1 MRLLLALLL
10 LIPTLAQAQTSEVT
24 GVVRD
29 AQTGET
35 LPAATVQI
43 EGTLT
48 GTITND
54 QGEFALNVP
63 QRPATLT
70 VRYIGYQKASV
81 RVEAGQTKA
90 DLSLEPSSLVAGEL
104 EVTDEDPGMR
114 IMRRVIEEKAE
125 WQAGMSTY
133 AADAYTRIVLRGDSG
148 IVTIAEIASDLFWR
162 RDGGTR
168 EVIKAQRQTA
178 NAPFDGAIPAA
189 STMLNLYGDEQEVSG
204 YQLIGVTHPK
214 ALSVYRF
221 RLVGERARDGQRVFD
236 ISVEPRSLLA
246 VAYVGQVSVLDTD
259 FAIIEARL
267 RPGPA
272 FRWPPPF
279 KRFDVEYVQQF
290 DTFGGEA
297 WVPVDLRSETVVE
310 IGVGPLFSIP
320 PFKASRVSRLTDYR
334 INAATPDSLYES
346 KRLATVDSAQV
357 KADTL
362 LDSSGLRVPL
372 EPDEETAYAEIDSTD
387 SLEDAFKPTGA
398 LANMGSERESDGS
411 IAGHLATY
419 GRLAYNRVEGARI
432 GYEPSVKLSDRV
444 RVAAGVNYSTGAE
457 AISWSTGATYQP
469 ARRWWIRAG
478 HSDGIT
484 PRYTSDLRTPLLD
497 APSVIIGGNDY
508 FDYEQSRRTYAN
520 VGHAVKGTRFGLNL
534 AVLQERNRPVG
545 TLTDLY
551 TIYGD
556 PDLRDNPSVRDH
568 TLRSATLTGYW
579 GDEGLLGV
587 MSFHRVQAAVE
598 VAPSG
603 LSDVGF
609 ARAYA
614 TVDTYVPTWGQRR
627 LFPAQLVIRAT
638 GQVGPEHLPLERYGI
653 VEAADTYTSP
663 WGSLRT
669 LSGRPYQGYATAAV
683 FAEHNFRTMPWE
695 IIGWRWAAD
704 QGYNFLLTGAA
715 ARTWSRQLVPS
726 TDLHTEAGFSI
737 SGLFDFLRL
746 DVTFRLDEPGVGVG
760 IALPRVF

>member
-1 MRLLLALLL
+1 MRLLLAFAL
-10 LIPTLAQAQTSEVT
+10 LIPITVQAQSTEVT

-35 LPAATVQI
+35 LPSATVQI

-54 QGEFALNVP
+54 QGEFALNVA

-70 VRYIGYQKASV
+70 VRYIGYQMASV
-81 RVEAGQTKA
+81 RVDAGQTTA
-90 DLSLEPSSLVAGEL
+90 DLSLEPSALVAGEL

-125 WQAGMSTY
+125 WQAGMSSY

-221 RLVGERARDGQRVFD
+221 RLVGQRSRDGQRVFD
-236 ISVEPRSLLA
+236 ISVEPRSPLS

-279 KRFDVEYVQQF
+279 KRFEVEYVQQF

-297 WVPVDLRSETVVE
+297 WVPVDLRSQTTIE

-320 PFKASRVSRLTDYR
+320 PFQASRVSRLTDYR

-346 KRLATVDSAQV
+346 RQLATVDSAQV

-372 EPDEETAYAEIDSTD
+372 EPEEETAYAEIDSTD

-398 LANMGSERESDGS
+398 LARMGDDSGSDGS
-411 IAGHLATY
+411 LMGNVAEY
-419 GRLAYNRVEGARI
+419 GRIAYTRVDGLRI
-432 GYEPSVKLSDRV
+432 GLEPEIKLSDKV
-444 RVAAGVNYSTGAE
+444 RVMGGGTYSTAAE
-457 AISWSTGATYQP
+457 AISWMVGANYRP
-469 ARRWWIRAG
+469 SRRWLIQAR

-484 PRYTSDLRTPLLD
+484 ERYSSDLYTPVT
-497 APSVIIGGNDY
+497 AAARVVSGGTDY
-508 FDYEQSRRTYAN
+508 YDYEQSRRSA
-520 VGHAVKGTRFGLNL
+520 VRVAHRVKGTRLSVDVV
-534 AVLQERNRPVG
+534 AAQERNRSVDAIS
-545 TLTDLY
+545 DLF

-556 PDLRDNPSVRDH
+556 PNLRTNPDVGNN
-568 TLRSATLTGYW
+568 TLRSATLGFDW
-579 GDEGLLGV
+579 GDQGLLGV
-587 MSFHRVQAAVE
+587 MSFSRIQADIE
-598 VAPSG
+598 VAPSAV
-603 LSDVGF
+603 SDVGF

-614 TVDTYVPTWGQRR
+614 TVDTYLPTWGQRR

-638 GQVGPEHLPLERYGI
+638 GQIAADDLPIERYAI
-653 VEAADTYTSP
+653 VESSSSYASP

-669 LSGRPYQGYATAAV
+669 RNVAPYQGYATAAV

-715 ARTWSRQLVPS
+715 ARTWSRQAVAQ
-726 TDLHTEAGFSI
+726 TDLHAEAGFSV

>member
-1 MRLLLALLL
+1 MRLLLALVLL
-10 LIPTLAQAQTSEVT
+10 TPIAVQAQTSEVT

-43 EGTLT
+43 QGTLS

-54 QGEFALNVP
+54 QGEFALNVT

-70 VRYIGYQKASV
+70 VRYIGYQMASV
-81 RVEAGQTKA
+81 RVEAGQTTA
-90 DLSLEPSSLVAGEL
+90 DLSLDPSALVAGEL
-104 EVTDEDPGMR
+104 IVTDEDPGMR

-125 WQAGMSTY
+125 WQAAMSSY

-168 EVIKAQRQTA
+168 EIVKAQRQTA

-189 STMLNLYGDEQEVSG
+189 STMLNFYGDEQEVAG
-204 YQLIGVTHPK
+204 YDLIGVTHPK
-214 ALSVYRF
+214 ALDVYRF
-221 RLVGERARDGQRVFD
+221 RLVGQRSRDGQRVFD
-236 ISVEPRSLLA
+236 ISVEPRSPLA

-267 RPGPA
+267 SPGPA

-279 KRFDVEYVQQF
+279 KRFEVEYVQQF

-297 WVPVDLRSETVVE
+297 WVPVDLRSETVIE

-320 PFKASRVSRLTDYR
+320 PFRASRVSRLTDYR

-346 KRLATVDSAQV
+346 RQLATVDSAQV

-372 EPDEETAYAEIDSTD
+372 EPDEEIAYAEIDSTD

-398 LANMGSERESDGS
+398 LANMGSDSGSDGS
-411 IAGHLATY
+411 LMGNVIEY
-419 GRLAYNRVEGARI
+419 GRVAYTRVDGLRI
-432 GYEPSVKLSDRV
+432 GLEPTIKLSDKMSV
-444 RVAAGVNYSTGAE
+444 FGGGTYSTAAE
-457 AISWSTGATYQP
+457 AISWTAGASYRPQTRWLIQ
-469 ARRWWIRAG
+469 AR

-484 PRYTSDLRTPLLD
+484 ERYESDLYTPVTV
-497 APSVIIGGNDY
+497 AARVVSGGTDY
-508 FDYEQSRRTYAN
+508 FDYEQSRRTAFRIA
-520 VGHAVKGTRFGLNL
+520 HRIKGTRLTVDL
-534 AVLQERNRPVG
+534 QAAQERNRPIGRVS
-545 TLTDLY
+545 DLF
-551 TIYGD
+551 TIYGN
-556 PDLRDNPSVRDH
+556 PNLRLNPLVSDH
-568 TLRSATLTGYW
+568 TLRSATLGFDW
-579 GDEGLLGV
+579 GSEGLLGV
-587 MSFHRVQAAVE
+587 MSFNRIQADVE

-603 LSDVGF
+603 VSDVGF

-614 TVDTYVPTWGQRR
+614 TVDTYIPTWGQRR
-627 LFPAQLVIRAT
+627 LFPAQLVLRAT
-638 GQVGPEHLPLERYGI
+638 GQIGPDHLPLERYGI
-653 VEAADTYTSP
+653 VEAASSYGSP

-669 LSGRPYQGYATAAV
+669 RNVAPYQGYATAAL

-704 QGYNFLLTGAA
+704 QGYSFLLTGAA
-715 ARTWSRQLVPS
+715 ARTWSKQPVAA
-726 TDLHTEAGFSI
+726 TNLHAEAGFSV

-746 DVTFRLDEPGVGVG
+746 DVTFRLDEPGYGIG